1 MIIYERKDIP
11 RPNLHRISVPP
22 GQKIDIGVQK
32 MFLVDETDQADCN
45 KSEGGDFAFLPNV
58 VYFRYAC
65 QENALYENIA
75 NKCTRGCVQHP
86 YRLEIGPYAN
96 TPNCTLSNLC
106 CLLHE
111 YSNYDRNSTCT
122 LCRYT
127 AYEYENNYSSFPNG
141 RALTEIANTIN
152 MSKEAVKDNF
162 CLFESFYKVS
172 KQRRRLRIIL
182 TKRFSSLVI

>member
-1 MIIYERKDIP
+1 MIIYERKYIP

-122 LCRYT
+122 HAGILPMNTRIT
-127 AYEYENNYSSFPNG
+127 ILVFPMAVLLL
-141 RALTEIANTIN
+141 RLQIQLT
-152 MSKEAVKDNF
+152 
-162 CLFESFYKVS
+162 CLK
-172 KQRRRLRIIL
+172 RLLKII
-182 TKRFSSLVI
+182 FVCSSLFTRSPNKGDDYVLYLQRGSALW